1 MLRIFRRST
10 SPPAPSSPKLEAAS
24 FDMKALP
31 ILSAKELLAHCGYD
45 EQLTSLFR
53 AFGLS
58 EPHFDTLVRR
68 PVHRFAEAVQLAP
81 ASENNHH
88 CGPGGLL
95 KHTLEVITAALQIR
109 RGYQLPIG
117 GSPDVMAQEEHFWT
131 YGVFV
136 SCLLHDIGKV
146 LCRFQ
151 LVLNLPDG
159 SARVWTPHD
168 VPIHKT
174 GADSYQIRFV
184 DSPYKAHQRLSVTL
198 FGSMLPRT
206 ARAWLML
213 NADVMA
219 QVLASIWGDGYES
232 GVIGEIVTLAD
243 RESTGQNQ
251 DIADASRRFA
261 GAKESVADRLIQKLR
276 QLLSER
282 EIKLNQSGAMGW
294 VAGEHTYFVCRPLA
308 ERLIQAMKDA
318 EEKGVPTDPVRIYDV
333 LQEHGFALPTE
344 DGRAIRKLRVEGDGW
359 SHTLTCLKF
368 KTRRLWVPVRLPQ
381 PFEGA
386 LTELGS
392 ADQDAAPEETETV
405 AEAVNAASKRAPE
418 VVGKKEPEPET
429 EPTVENDS
437 VENEPV
443 SAKSDGEAVTSE
455 PPSSS
460 SENAR
465 ESRGKE
471 TAAPERNSETA
482 PETEAEPVAE
492 DARKKIPKL
501 NWDDAVGEAFWDWLR
516 EAITGRTLP
525 ANNRTAS
532 VHYVEEGVFL
542 VTPVFFQDFCARAG
556 LGRQE
561 FVKLQKRFCRLK
573 VHKKT
578 ERTHL
583 NVHAYV
589 VQTANR
595 TVRLNGFLIPYN
607 EVFGPNDERP
617 PCNEYVRPADVV
629 FAKTAAADN
638 KPSDT

>member
-1 MLRIFRRST
+1 MFRIFRRSP
-10 SPPAPSSPKLEAAS
+10 SPTAPSSPRLETAS

-31 ILSAKELLAHCGYD
+31 ILSASELLAHCGHD
-45 EQLTSLFR
+45 AQLTGLFR
-53 AFGLS
+53 AFGMS
-58 EPHFDTLVRR
+58 EKHFDTLVRR

-95 KHTLEVITAALQIR
+95 THTLEVIAAALQIR

-117 GSPDVMAQEEHFWT
+117 ASPDVMAQEEHFWT

-136 SCLLHDIGKV
+136 SCLFHDIGKV

-206 ARAWLML
+206 ARAWLMQ

-243 RESTGQNQ
+243 RASTGQNQ
-251 DIADASRRFA
+251 DITDASRRFA

-308 ERLIQAMKDA
+308 EKLIQAMKDA
-318 EEKGVPTDPVRIYDV
+318 GEKGIPTDPVRIYDV
-333 LQEHGFALPTE
+333 LQEHGFALPYE
-344 DGRAIRKLRVEGDGW
+344 DGRAIRKLRVEGEGW

-368 KTRRLWVPVRLPQ
+368 TTRRLWVPVRLPQ
-381 PFEGA
+381 PFDGA
-386 LTELGS
+386 LTELGGGDRDSVPVETEAAAEAVERAPASES
-392 ADQDAAPEETETV
+392 ARESEAAPE
-405 AEAVNAASKRAPE
+405 A
-418 VVGKKEPEPET
+418 
-429 EPTVENDS
+429 EPTPENDS
-437 VENEPV
+437 VENEPE
-443 SAKSDGEAVTSE
+443 SAPGGAEAVAVTPKAS
-455 PPSSS
+455 PL
-460 SENAR
+460 SENASEPR
-465 ESRGKE
+465 PSE
-471 TAAPERNSETA
+471 TAAQVRRTETA
-482 PETEAEPVAE
+482 QETETEPVTE

-501 NWDDAVGEAFWDWLR
+501 TWDDAVGEAFWNWLR
-516 EAITGRTLP
+516 EAITTQTLP

-578 ERTHL
+578 ERTHH
-583 NVHAYV
+583 NVHPYV
-589 VQTANR
+589 VQTSNR

-607 EVFGPNDERP
+607 EVFGPDDERP

-629 FAKTAAADN
+629 FAKTATTD
-638 KPSDT
+638 KEPGDT